1 MFCMDIQQYYGAFR
15 TQDIT
20 MFEILYDD
28 RNVLAIS
35 LLLWELDLRNVNIF
49 AIELMQ
55 RKLI

>member
-1 MFCMDIQQYYGAFR
+1 MDIQQYYGAFR